1 MSRQAEAPPAV
12 QCCPSRAA
20 VAARAAREEVG
31 QLRAVRRDFLY
42 GASDADIL
50 IGTAADVLC
59 MGQDTAVDA
68 LVKTPGP

>member
-1 MSRQAEAPPAV
+1 M
-12 QCCPSRAA
+12 
-20 VAARAAREEVG
+20 G

>member
-50 IGTAADVLC
+50 IGTAVLC